1 MDLAELKRELPH
13 LTLWG
18 NIDCGEI
25 LVNGLKEKIFKETE
39 DCMEK
44 GRPGGGYIFGSSNAI
59 HYGVP
64 AKNFLY
70 MLEAAKK
77 YGKYE

>member
-1 MDLAELKRELPH
+1 MHEM
-13 LTLWG
+13 T
-18 NIDCGEI
+18 
-25 LVNGLKEKIFKETE
+25 
-39 DCMEK
+39 MEK

-59 HYGVP
+59 HHGVP